1 MSINDLD
8 GHEFEELVSE
18 LLKKMG
24 FSVERKSLSGD
35 NGVDIIAFSQQAI
48 IGGKYIIQCKR
59 WNQLVGEPV
68 IRDLYGTI
76 LNEHAIKG
84 ILITTSS
91 FSDKAMA
98 FADGK
103 NIELID
109 GSKLSKL
116 LKDYDLATGEGRS
129 NVIASFIDNP
139 GFDKEQYLYLKSKM
153 EENRKEKIY
162 YERLQKFYHSYAI
175 DYRKAEINKN
185 GLIDEYL
192 ALNDEYIK
200 RFCKGTKA
208 NLEEKNAVQYMNGF
222 LYILKGELFKAVEI
236 YNDLGILDFPVYQDV
251 LPGISNSF
259 NSKYIMAKNLYVL
272 FSFIGYK
279 AESDYIR
286 YRLIQNSWFAYFKE
300 NDQVAI
306 DNFLASPKEFHYP
319 LGYEI
324 KLQEKGYYERR
335 RDVIIT
341 GDTPYLSP
349 YNQFEYKKGYFY
361 KIKYDPRSFIN
372 ISDLVNF
379 YIGNPNNNEIL
390 SQREKIDLIL
400 LPKIKELN
408 IKWDLL
414 MRTKEAEEKR
424 KEAEEKQK
432 EERLLKKL
440 EEIEGADAIT
450 FAQETKDGWICVCG
464 TKNIDK
470 KKTIWGRLIEDRCQ
484 WCGRSKNHVL
494 ENCTREAII
503 QRNQK

>member
-1 MSINDLD
+1 MSVNDLD

-162 YERLQKFYHSYAI
+162 YERLQKFYHSYVI
-175 DYRKAEINKN
+175 DHQKAEINKN

-251 LPGISNSF
+251 LPGISKSF

-286 YRLIQNSWFAYFKE
+286 SRLIQNTWFTYFTK
-300 NDQVAI
+300 NDNVAI

-324 KLQEKGYYERR
+324 KGPEKWSETR

-341 GDTPYLSP
+341 GDTPDFSP
-349 YNQFEYKKGYFY
+349 YHQFEYKGYFY
-361 KIKYDPRSFIN
+361 EIKYNPRSFIN
-372 ISDLVNF
+372 ISDLVKF
-379 YIGNPNNNEIL
+379 YIGNPYNNEIL

-400 LPKIKELN
+400 QPKIKELN

-414 MRTKEAEEKR
+414 MRTKEAKEMRKEAEKQ

-440 EEIEGADAIT
+440 KEMEGADAIT
-450 FAQETKDGWICVCG
+450 FALETVWIWTCVCG
-464 TKNIDK
+464 AENAV
-470 KKTIWGRLIEDRCQ
+470 WIETCRS
-484 WCGRSKNHVL
+484 CGRSKKYVL

-503 QRNQK
+503 QRSQQ

>member
-8 GHEFEELVSE
+8 GHEFEELISE

-35 NGVDIIAFSQQAI
+35 NGVDIIAYSQQAI

-76 LNEHAIKG
+76 LNEHATKG
-84 ILITTSS
+84 ILITNSS

-116 LKDYDLATGEGRS
+116 FKEYNLITGEGRS
-129 NVIASFIDNP
+129 NVIVSFIDNP

-162 YERLQKFYHSYAI
+162 YEKLQKFYHSYVI
-175 DYRKAEINKN
+175 DHQKVEINKS
-185 GLIDEYL
+185 GLIDAYIQLNNEYT
-192 ALNDEYIK
+192 K

-236 YNDLGILDFPVYQDV
+236 YDDLGILDFPVYQDV
-251 LPGISNSF
+251 LPGISGPL

-279 AESDYIR
+279 MESDYIM

-300 NDQVAI
+300 KDRVAI
-306 DNFLASPKEFHYP
+306 NIFLASPNEFHYP
-319 LGYEI
+319 LVYEI
-324 KLQEKGYYERR
+324 KLQEKGWYELR
-335 RDVIIT
+335 RDIIIT
-341 GDTPYLSP
+341 GDTPNFSP
-349 YNQFEYKKGYFY
+349 YQQFKYRGYFY
-361 KIKYDPRSFIN
+361 EIKYDPRSFIN
-372 ISDLVNF
+372 ISSLVNF
-379 YIGNPNNNEIL
+379 YIGNPNNDEIL
-390 SQREKIDLIL
+390 SQMKKIDLIL
-400 LPKIKELN
+400 QPKMKELN
-408 IKWDLL
+408 MKWNVINEIK
-414 MRTKEAEEKR
+414 KR
-424 KEAEEKQK
+424 EEEKQK
-432 EERLLKKL
+432 EERLFKKL
-440 EEIEGADAIT
+440 KEMEGHDAIT
-450 FAQETKDGWICVCG
+450 FAQETGDGGWICVCG

-470 KKTIWGRLIEDRCQ
+470 KKTTIWGRLIEDRCKS
-484 WCGRSKNHVL
+484 CGRSKKHVL

-503 QRNQK
+503 QINQNSHL